1 MGRSAPVE
9 PVPDVDAGELDD
21 VARRVEEALNT
32 ARTRIE
38 SNISAANATK
48 SSAHAAYQSG
58 AGRRLGRGDKWQRD
72 DNVFNEVSR
81 AVNARARGT
90 LHDIRFSMSTRIS
103 WNYTRILWETLVIS
117 LVLLAVVYGLAALPQ
132 LEAVSADAAAQVAD
146 AARALPGGLAA
157 LPEPTP
163 APSAEPTAASD
174 AAQTSGQTLGLEQSA
189 SSVLAAGSEQS
200 AGSVPAAGPEQSD
213 ASVPVAGSEQSAA
226 SAPTPGSEQSAGSV
240 PAAGSEQSEASVP
253 AAGSE
258 QSEASVPVA
267 GSEQSAASV
276 PAAGSEQSEA
286 SVPAAGSEQSAEYES
301 TFGSAQPISS
311 APTPGPEQSAPL
323 EQTPGSGPIPGTEL
337 ASAPRQTESSEATPA
352 PESAFAPERLAS
364 GADMAGAQLA
374 SEAGMAGMQLASDAI
389 ANGVQAETS
398 DAEGG
403 EQAANM
409 DEQSSENPMDGQA
422 VTTDGQAVDELDA
435 MATGPEPT
443 REPVRLIDLRLG
455 GADHAYARVS
465 GIDGRVY
472 YDDAPF
478 ELTTA
483 SVLSYWDGEFYRVDS
498 LLVNVDG
505 YVYQVYVAAALTYW
519 LRLCMIML
527 GGVALVDL
535 FRGLYFL
542 IKGRAINAQML
553 GPIGEI
559 SETARALNAQNMS
572 QRINVEGTRSE
583 LRELALVINEMLD
596 RIEAAYDGQKQFV
609 SDASHELR
617 TPIAVI
623 QGYATMLQ
631 RWGKDDA
638 AVRDEAITAISSE
651 AANMKDLVEKLL
663 FLARHDRQ
671 TLKLNPELI
680 DMRELTESIARE
692 TRMIAPDHEIICGEM
707 QDVRVLGDGT
717 ALKQALRI
725 FMDNACKY
733 TPAGGKVTISC
744 VQGGM
749 GALISV
755 EDTGCGIPAG
765 ELKRV
770 FDRFY
775 RVDGSRGAVPGHGLG
790 LSIARIIAV
799 RHGGR
804 IHVRSKE
811 GVGSVFTLELP
822 GIA

>member
-1 MGRSAPVE
+1 
-9 PVPDVDAGELDD
+9 
-21 VARRVEEALNT
+21 
-32 ARTRIE
+32 
-38 SNISAANATK
+38 
-48 SSAHAAYQSG
+48 
-58 AGRRLGRGDKWQRD
+58 
-72 DNVFNEVSR
+72 
-81 AVNARARGT
+81 
-90 LHDIRFSMSTRIS
+90 
-103 WNYTRILWETLVIS
+103 
-117 LVLLAVVYGLAALPQ
+117 
-132 LEAVSADAAAQVAD
+132 
-146 AARALPGGLAA
+146 
-157 LPEPTP
+157 
-163 APSAEPTAASD
+163 
-174 AAQTSGQTLGLEQSA
+174 
-189 SSVLAAGSEQS
+189 
-200 AGSVPAAGPEQSD
+200 
-213 ASVPVAGSEQSAA
+213 
-226 SAPTPGSEQSAGSV
+226 
-240 PAAGSEQSEASVP
+240 
-253 AAGSE
+253 
-258 QSEASVPVA
+258 
-267 GSEQSAASV
+267 
-276 PAAGSEQSEA
+276 
-286 SVPAAGSEQSAEYES
+286 
-301 TFGSAQPISS
+301 
-311 APTPGPEQSAPL
+311 
-323 EQTPGSGPIPGTEL
+323 
-337 ASAPRQTESSEATPA
+337 
-352 PESAFAPERLAS
+352 
-364 GADMAGAQLA
+364 
-374 SEAGMAGMQLASDAI
+374 MAGMQLASDAI
-389 ANGVQAETS
+389 ANGVQAETA

-403 EQAANM
+403 GQAANM
-409 DEQSSENPMDGQA
+409 DEQSGENSMDGQA
-422 VTTDGQAVDELDA
+422 VTTDGQAGDELDA
-435 MATGPEPT
+435 MATGPAPT

-559 SETARALNAQNMS
+559 SETARALNAQNLS

>member
-1 MGRSAPVE
+1 MGRSSPVE

-117 LVLLAVVYGLAALPQ
+117 LVLLAVVYALAALPQ

-174 AAQTSGQTLGLEQSA
+174 AAQTSGQTLGSVQSA
-189 SSVLAAGSEQS
+189 SSVLAAG
-200 AGSVPAAGPEQSD
+200 PEQSE
-213 ASVPVAGSEQSAA
+213 ASVPVAGSEQSEASVPVAGSEQSEASVPAA
-226 SAPTPGSEQSAGSV
+226 GSEQSAGSV
-240 PAAGSEQSEASVP
+240 PAAGSEQSEASMP
-253 AAGSE
+253 A
-258 QSEASVPVA
+258 A

-276 PAAGSEQSEA
+276 PAT
-286 SVPAAGSEQSAEYES
+286 GSEQSAEYES

-337 ASAPRQTESSEATPA
+337 ASAPRQTELPEATPA

-389 ANGVQAETS
+389 ANGVQAETA

-403 EQAANM
+403 GQAANM
-409 DEQSSENPMDGQA
+409 DEQSGENPMDGQA

-435 MATGPEPT
+435 MATGPAPT

-559 SETARALNAQNMS
+559 SETARALNAQNLS

>member
-1 MGRSAPVE
+1 M
-9 PVPDVDAGELDD
+9 PDVDAGELDD

-163 APSAEPTAASD
+163 TPSAEPTAASD
-174 AAQTSGQTLGLEQSA
+174 AAQTSGQTLGSVQSA
-189 SSVLAAGSEQS
+189 SSVLAAG
-200 AGSVPAAGPEQSD
+200 PEQSE
-213 ASVPVAGSEQSAA
+213 ASVPVAGSEQSEA
-226 SAPTPGSEQSAGSV
+226 SV
-240 PAAGSEQSEASVP
+240 PVAGSEQSEASVP

-258 QSEASVPVA
+258 QSEASVPAA
-267 GSEQSAASV
+267 GSEQSA
-276 PAAGSEQSEA
+276 G

-311 APTPGPEQSAPL
+311 APTPGPEQSAPF
-323 EQTPGSGPIPGTEL
+323 EQTPGSGPIPGTEW
-337 ASAPRQTESSEATPA
+337 ASAPRQTELPEATPA

-389 ANGVQAETS
+389 ANGVQAETA

-403 EQAANM
+403 GQAANM
-409 DEQSSENPMDGQA
+409 DEQSGENSMDGQA

-435 MATGPEPT
+435 MATGPAPT

>member
-1 MGRSAPVE
+1 
-9 PVPDVDAGELDD
+9 
-21 VARRVEEALNT
+21 
-32 ARTRIE
+32 
-38 SNISAANATK
+38 
-48 SSAHAAYQSG
+48 
-58 AGRRLGRGDKWQRD
+58 
-72 DNVFNEVSR
+72 
-81 AVNARARGT
+81 
-90 LHDIRFSMSTRIS
+90 
-103 WNYTRILWETLVIS
+103 
-117 LVLLAVVYGLAALPQ
+117 
-132 LEAVSADAAAQVAD
+132 
-146 AARALPGGLAA
+146 
-157 LPEPTP
+157 
-163 APSAEPTAASD
+163 
-174 AAQTSGQTLGLEQSA
+174 
-189 SSVLAAGSEQS
+189 
-200 AGSVPAAGPEQSD
+200 
-213 ASVPVAGSEQSAA
+213 
-226 SAPTPGSEQSAGSV
+226 
-240 PAAGSEQSEASVP
+240 
-253 AAGSE
+253 
-258 QSEASVPVA
+258 
-267 GSEQSAASV
+267 
-276 PAAGSEQSEA
+276 
-286 SVPAAGSEQSAEYES
+286 
-301 TFGSAQPISS
+301 
-311 APTPGPEQSAPL
+311 
-323 EQTPGSGPIPGTEL
+323 
-337 ASAPRQTESSEATPA
+337 
-352 PESAFAPERLAS
+352 
-364 GADMAGAQLA
+364 
-374 SEAGMAGMQLASDAI
+374 MAGMQLASDAI
-389 ANGVQAETS
+389 ANGVQAETA

-409 DEQSSENPMDGQA
+409 DEQSGENSMDGQA

-435 MATGPEPT
+435 MATGPTPT
-443 REPVRLIDLRLG
+443 REPVRLIELRLG

-559 SETARALNAQNMS
+559 SETARALNAQNLS

>member
-1 MGRSAPVE
+1 
-9 PVPDVDAGELDD
+9 
-21 VARRVEEALNT
+21 
-32 ARTRIE
+32 
-38 SNISAANATK
+38 
-48 SSAHAAYQSG
+48 
-58 AGRRLGRGDKWQRD
+58 
-72 DNVFNEVSR
+72 
-81 AVNARARGT
+81 
-90 LHDIRFSMSTRIS
+90 
-103 WNYTRILWETLVIS
+103 
-117 LVLLAVVYGLAALPQ
+117 
-132 LEAVSADAAAQVAD
+132 
-146 AARALPGGLAA
+146 
-157 LPEPTP
+157 
-163 APSAEPTAASD
+163 
-174 AAQTSGQTLGLEQSA
+174 
-189 SSVLAAGSEQS
+189 
-200 AGSVPAAGPEQSD
+200 
-213 ASVPVAGSEQSAA
+213 
-226 SAPTPGSEQSAGSV
+226 
-240 PAAGSEQSEASVP
+240 
-253 AAGSE
+253 
-258 QSEASVPVA
+258 
-267 GSEQSAASV
+267 
-276 PAAGSEQSEA
+276 
-286 SVPAAGSEQSAEYES
+286 
-301 TFGSAQPISS
+301 
-311 APTPGPEQSAPL
+311 
-323 EQTPGSGPIPGTEL
+323 
-337 ASAPRQTESSEATPA
+337 
-352 PESAFAPERLAS
+352 
-364 GADMAGAQLA
+364 
-374 SEAGMAGMQLASDAI
+374 MAGMQLASDAI
-389 ANGVQAETS
+389 ANGVQAETA

-409 DEQSSENPMDGQA
+409 DEQSGENPMDGQA
-422 VTTDGQAVDELDA
+422 VTTDGQAGDELDA
-435 MATGPEPT
+435 MATGPAPT

-535 FRGLYFL
+535 LRGLYFL

-744 VQGGM
+744 VRGGM

>member
-163 APSAEPTAASD
+163 TPSAEPTAASD

-189 SSVLAAGSEQS
+189 SSVLAAG
-200 AGSVPAAGPEQSD
+200 P
-213 ASVPVAGSEQSAA
+213 
-226 SAPTPGSEQSAGSV
+226 
-240 PAAGSEQSEASVP
+240 EQSEASVP
-253 AAGSE
+253 GAGSE
-258 QSEASVPVA
+258 QSEASVPV
-267 GSEQSAASV
+267 
-276 PAAGSEQSEA
+276 AGSEQSEA
-286 SVPAAGSEQSAEYES
+286 SVPAAGSEQSA
-301 TFGSAQPISS
+301 TFVPAAGSEQSAAFVPVAGSKQSAAS
-311 APTPGPEQSAPL
+311 APTPGPEQSAPF
-323 EQTPGSGPIPGTEL
+323 EQTPGSGSIPGTEL
-337 ASAPRQTESSEATPA
+337 ASAPRQAELPEATPA
-352 PESAFAPERLAS
+352 PESAIASERLAS

-389 ANGVQAETS
+389 ANGVQAETA

-403 EQAANM
+403 GQAANM
-409 DEQSSENPMDGQA
+409 DEQSGENSMDGQA

-435 MATGPEPT
+435 MATGPAPT

>member
-9 PVPDVDAGELDD
+9 PVPDVDADELDD

-117 LVLLAVVYGLAALPQ
+117 LVLLAVVYALAALPQ

-174 AAQTSGQTLGLEQSA
+174 AAQTSGQTLGSVQSA
-189 SSVLAAGSEQS
+189 SSVLAAG
-200 AGSVPAAGPEQSD
+200 PEQSE
-213 ASVPVAGSEQSAA
+213 ASVPVAGSEQSEA
-226 SAPTPGSEQSAGSV
+226 SV
-240 PAAGSEQSEASVP
+240 PVAGSEQSEASVP

-258 QSEASVPVA
+258 QSEASVPAA
-267 GSEQSAASV
+267 GSEQSA
-276 PAAGSEQSEA
+276 G

-311 APTPGPEQSAPL
+311 APTPGPEQSAPF

-337 ASAPRQTESSEATPA
+337 ASAPRQTELPEATPA

-374 SEAGMAGMQLASDAI
+374 SEAGMAGMQFASDAI
-389 ANGVQAETS
+389 ANGVQAETA

-403 EQAANM
+403 GQAANM
-409 DEQSSENPMDGQA
+409 DEQSGENSMDGQA

-435 MATGPEPT
+435 MATGPAPT

>member
-58 AGRRLGRGDKWQRD
+58 AGRRLGRGDKWQRG

-81 AVNARARGT
+81 AVNARVRGT

-174 AAQTSGQTLGLEQSA
+174 AAQTSGQTLGSVQSA
-189 SSVLAAGSEQS
+189 SSVLAAGPEQS
-200 AGSVPAAGPEQSD
+200 AGSVPAAGP
-213 ASVPVAGSEQSAA
+213 
-226 SAPTPGSEQSAGSV
+226 
-240 PAAGSEQSEASVP
+240 
-253 AAGSE
+253 E

-267 GSEQSAASV
+267 GSEQSAESV
-276 PAAGSEQSEA
+276 PAAGSEQSATFVPAAGSEQSA
-286 SVPAAGSEQSAEYES
+286 TFVPVAGSKQSAGSVPAAGSEQSAEYES

-323 EQTPGSGPIPGTEL
+323 EQSPGSGPIPGTEL
-337 ASAPRQTESSEATPA
+337 ASAPRQAELPEATPA
-352 PESAFAPERLAS
+352 PESAIASERLAS

-389 ANGVQAETS
+389 ANGVQAETA

-403 EQAANM
+403 GQAANM
-409 DEQSSENPMDGQA
+409 DEQSGENSMDGQA

-435 MATGPEPT
+435 MATGPAPT